1 MKAKNL
7 NAAALTKGAKV
18 ENKVINTNPG
28 YIFRTLNKRAQGR
41 DKDAREIE
49 GYSRENI
56 KELYSRLDSTFA
68 AGGFWWGSIYAVNGR
83 PVVSL
88 SAVNDSTAYYLDPAY
103 NLGADHVL
111 IHFAGGY
118 YVGRLGQWSENAV
131 LDAAKVRLQL
141 VEKYAYALDSQ
152 EDQERKAQ
160 ERKERKER
168 KAQERKAENKRK
180 AQERK
185 EQKEQAKELA
195 KVVQELKEQIA
206 AGAISQEQAAAKV
219 QELFA
224 A

>member
-1 MKAKNL
+1 MKTKKL

-68 AGGFWWGSIYAVNGR
+68 AGGFWWSSIYAVNGR
-83 PVVSL
+83 PVVSI

-141 VEKYAYALDSQ
+141 VEKYVAALNSQ
-152 EDQERKAQ
+152 EAQERKAQ
-160 ERKERKER
+160 ERKERKE
-168 KAQERKAENKRK
+168 ERKAENKRK

-206 AGAISQEQAAAKV
+206 CGAVSQEQAAAKV
-219 QELFA
+219 QELFTA
-224 A
+224 

>member
-1 MKAKNL
+1 MKKKNL

-56 KELYSRLDSTFA
+56 KELYLRLDSTFA
-68 AGGFWWGSIYAVNGR
+68 AGGFWWSSIYAVNGR

-141 VEKYAYALDSQ
+141 VEKYAAALDSQ

-160 ERKERKER
+160 ERKERK
-168 KAQERKAENKRK
+168 AERKAENKRK

-185 EQKEQAKELA
+185 AQKDQAKELA
-195 KVVQELKEQIA
+195 KVVQELKAQIA
-206 AGAISQEQAAAKV
+206 AGAITQDQAAAKV